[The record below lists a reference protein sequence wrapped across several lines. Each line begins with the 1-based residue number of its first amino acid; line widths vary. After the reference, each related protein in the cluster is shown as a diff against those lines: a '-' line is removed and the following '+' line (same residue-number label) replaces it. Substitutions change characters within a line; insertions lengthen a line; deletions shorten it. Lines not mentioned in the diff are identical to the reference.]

1 MTTTASPL
9 TKLIEEHLN
18 NVDKV
23 FDDRRS
29 IIPCIDYVIKQIED
43 SEKRCL
49 YISRLLTAL
58 STLSKIP
65 LEKPKAS
72 AKRNLI
78 ELKLIVTSGT
88 ILTPPGL
95 LIQTEPE

>member
-1 MTTTASPL
+1 LTTTASPL

-43 SEKRCL
+43 AVKNAAFTFPDC
-49 YISRLLTAL
+49 
-58 STLSKIP
+58 
-65 LEKPKAS
+65 
-72 AKRNLI
+72 
-78 ELKLIVTSGT
+78 
-88 ILTPPGL
+88 
-95 LIQTEPE
+95 